1 MDSRLNQYEEKLN
14 KAYNYLKNEFQTI
27 KAGRANPKIL
37 DKIMVDYYGAPTPIN
52 QMASINIPE
61 ARILNI
67 QPFDKTQIKEIEKAI
82 NAANIGINPTND
94 GNSIRLI
101 FPELTEERRKEISKD
116 IKKLGEESKIT
127 VRNIRKE
134 AFDMIKKLEKDSEI
148 TEDQSNKMSNDFQKE
163 IDNFVSKIEKEVE
176 DKTKEIMK
184 V

>member
-27 KAGRANPKIL
+27 KAGRANPRIL

-163 IDNFVSKIEKEVE
+163 IDNFVSKIDKEVE

>member
-52 QMASINIPE
+52 QMASINIPA

-176 DKTKEIMK
+176 DKTKERMK

>member
-163 IDNFVSKIEKEVE
+163 IDNFVSKIDKEVE